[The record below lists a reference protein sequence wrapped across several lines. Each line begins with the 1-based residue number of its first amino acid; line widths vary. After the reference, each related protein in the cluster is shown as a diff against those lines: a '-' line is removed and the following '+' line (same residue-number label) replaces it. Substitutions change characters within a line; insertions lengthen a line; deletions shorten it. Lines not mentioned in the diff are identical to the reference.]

1 MDVDDSVGIVEPD
14 GLPEQVSTVHTCG
27 ICQEEIQKVDFFAH
41 METTHPEEH
50 AKLSG
55 GRSRPRLF
63 TDEDGNGILKFNSTP
78 PKYVV
83 ESCFTDCLKE
93 MAQTLAVTADGGTNK
108 LSPVDSFGAALAVW
122 AAELFNLDSLMKQTQ
137 RVTLTSKHK
146 LVFDMVPLW
155 LLRVELLRANL
166 DSDMRES
173 DWVITGAARESIS
186 ILECFHKLMD
196 ENVTIKAKK
205 AFVTEFKEQ
214 FQANMGLA

>member
-1 MDVDDSVGIVEPD
+1 MDVDDTVGIVEPEPV
-14 GLPEQVSTVHTCG
+14 LTTTTCA
-27 ICQEEIQKVDFFAH
+27 ICQEVIEKIDFFTH
-41 METTHPEEH
+41 METAHPEEH
-50 AKLSG
+50 ARLGRKTG
-55 GRSRPRLF
+55 GPRLF
-63 TDEDGNGILKFNSTP
+63 TDKDGNGILKFNSTP

-93 MAQTLAVTADGGTNK
+93 MAQTLSVTADGGTNK
-108 LSPVDSFGAALAVW
+108 LSPVDSFRAALAIW

-146 LVFDMVPLW
+146 LVFDMIPLW

-166 DSDMRES
+166 DSEMQES
-173 DWVITGAARESIS
+173 DWVVTGAARESVS

-205 AFVTEFKEQ
+205 AFVTDFKEQ
-214 FQANMGLA
+214 FRANMEVA